1 MDRKIIDIGFDNIET
16 IVHIADVHIRN
27 LKRHKE
33 YKQVFRKL
41 YKDLI
46 SKDLPANSIIYL
58 AGDIVHAKTEM
69 SPELIQMV
77 SDLFTNLSKIR
88 PTILIAGNHDC
99 NLNNKSRLDALSP
112 IVDSLNLDNF
122 YYLRDNGVYE
132 LADCVFNV
140 MSVFNQPEDY
150 ILSKN
155 IKTDKTKIALYH
167 GSVENA
173 TTDVGF
179 KLPGE
184 VTSDIFNGYDMVLLG
199 DIHKQQ
205 YLDKK
210 KSIAYAGSLVCQN
223 WGEHP
228 TNHGYMIWDVK
239 NRKSEFIK
247 IINDYTYITLEID
260 NGKIINEIDLPKYP
274 RLRIKTSR
282 TEQSELKK
290 ILAKIRKQ
298 CKISDV
304 SVIRTDRLLDQKSG
318 NRNIK
323 DNVIGDVRDPNFQNK
338 LIVDY
343 LERNYSLDDDIIK
356 TVKKINKELNSQLS
370 NIDMFGSISWQPKKF
385 EFSNMFS
392 YGEDNIIDFSN
403 MKGAYGL
410 FAPNA
415 SGKSA
420 MLDALT
426 YCLFDK
432 CSRASHPRGVMNNM
446 KHNFNCKLQFQI
458 DGKDYFIERKGHEVL
473 TGYHKGKFTVKVN
486 FWTLDEHNNEIS
498 LNGEQRYDTNKIINS
513 YIGYYEDFI
522 LTSLSVQNN
531 NTGFIDMS
539 QSERKDLLGQFL
551 DINIFDD
558 LYRSATEEI
567 KDVSAVLKE
576 FKKTD
581 FTQQL
586 ADAETD
592 LEGSRIKKTEIKK
605 NVKSLEGKIK
615 TLENKITKTDA
626 KIISI
631 GQVNEDIDSMLADK
645 AGLQNQINT
654 INLRLDSDEKIA
666 EANKE
671 KIKKATSALSTYDIP
686 DIEDRYKT
694 LQSNNKQVGKL
705 ETELDTLQIQITHK
719 LEKLEIN
726 NDFDPNCEFCKKR
739 ESQNISIVEKT
750 TAALETDKIKATILE
765 DQLSILYEYSNEN
778 IDVTLEADKIEK
790 INLLLSTIE
799 RERAAGRIAYYQAKE
814 QRNALHLRLDTVC
827 KDIDGYYQN
836 KKDIIANK
844 QIYKIL
850 KDLRHKEIQIAK
862 EKNDIDDELL
872 SVHGSI
878 HVAQTTRNNIIE
890 SIKKASEFEIK
901 AKAYEYY
908 IDSVQRDGIPYELIS
923 KTIPIIEEE
932 VNDILA
938 QMVDFKIM
946 FELDGKN
953 INTHIAYDSDRHWP
967 LELTSGM
974 EKFISSL
981 AIRTALVNISNLPR
995 PNFLAIDEGLGN
1007 LDSENLNSLFML
1019 FTFLKSQFDFLM
1031 IISHLES
1038 VRDVVDNLIDIKK
1051 VGNFSKISYE

>member
-1 MDRKIIDIGFDNIET
+1 MVKKIDIGFDSIDT
-16 IVHIADVHIRN
+16 IIHIADVHIRN

-33 YKQVFRKL
+33 YRQVFRKL
-41 YKDLI
+41 YKDL
-46 SKDLPANSIIYL
+46 SSRNLPKNSIIYL

-122 YYLRDNGVYE
+122 YYLRDNGIYE
-132 LADCVFNV
+132 LGDCAFNV

-173 TTDVGF
+173 FTDVGF

-239 NRKSEFIK
+239 KRKSDFIK

-260 NGKIINEIDLPKYP
+260 NGKIINKIDLPKYP
-274 RLRIKTSR
+274 RLRIKTCR

-298 CKISDV
+298 CKISDI
-304 SVIRTDRLLDQKSG
+304 SIIRTDRLLDQKSG
-318 NRNIK
+318 NRNLK
-323 DNVIGDVRDPNFQNK
+323 DAGIGDVRDPNFQNK

-356 TVKKINKELNSQLS
+356 TIKKINKELNSQLS
-370 NIDMFGSISWQPKKF
+370 NIDMFGSVSWKPIKF

-392 YGEDNIIDFSN
+392 YGPDNLVNFEK
-403 MKGAYGL
+403 MKGVYGL

-432 CSRASHPRGVMNNM
+432 CSRASHPKGVMNNM
-446 KHNFNCKLQFQI
+446 KSNFNCKLQFQI

-473 TGYHKGKFTVKVN
+473 KGYHKGKFTVKVN
-486 FWTLDEHNNEIS
+486 FWTLDEKNNEVS

-513 YIGYYEDFI
+513 YIGFYEDFI

-558 LYRSATEEI
+558 LYRSANEEI
-567 KDVSAVLKE
+567 KDVSAILRE

-592 LEGSRIKKTEIKK
+592 LESSKIKKVEIKK
-605 NVKSLEGKIK
+605 NLKSLEGKIK
-615 TLENKITKTDA
+615 TIENKITKTDSKLI
-626 KIISI
+626 KID
-631 GQVNEDIDSMLADK
+631 QVNEDIDSMVSSKENLESEIE
-645 AGLQNQINT
+645 LINQ
-654 INLRLDSDEKIA
+654 RLESDEKISETNKDKIETA
-666 EANKE
+666 TAVLGEYNIEDVETGYDKLLLVNKE
-671 KIKKATSALSTYDIP
+671 IPKLENEYEKLKIKIA
-686 DIEDRYKT
+686 
-694 LQSNNKQVGKL
+694 
-705 ETELDTLQIQITHK
+705 HK
-719 LEKLEIN
+719 LEKLETN
-726 NDFDPNCEFCKKR
+726 SEFDPNCEYCRKR
-739 ESQNISIVEKT
+739 ESEYILSANKT
-750 TAALETDKIKATILE
+750 KEALDIDQALFEYIDKKINDLK
-765 DQLSILYEYSNEN
+765 EYSNTN
-778 IDVTLEADKIEK
+778 NTIIDDYNKIQK

-799 RERAAGRIAYYQAKE
+799 KERQIGRIAYYQAKE
-814 QRNALHLRLDTVC
+814 KRNNIELQLQEINN
-827 KDIDGYYQN
+827 DIKKYHQN
-836 KKDIIANK
+836 KKDILHNQK
-844 QIYKIL
+844 QIEIL
-850 KDLRHKEIQIAK
+850 KELRIRESSLNNEKEI
-862 EKNDIDDELL
+862 IDEALL
-872 SVHGSI
+872 TVHGSI
-878 HVAQTTRNNIIE
+878 QVAQTTKNNINE
-890 SIKKASEFEIK
+890 SISKASEFEIK

-938 QMVDFKIM
+938 QMVEFKIM

-953 INTHIAYDSDRHWP
+953 INTHIAYDDNRHWP

-1031 IISHLES
+1031 IISHLDS
-1038 VRDVVDNLIDIKK
+1038 VRDVVDNLIDINKN
-1051 VGNFSKISYE
+1051 GNFSKISYE

>member
-1 MDRKIIDIGFDNIET
+1 MNKIDIGFDNIEA
-16 IVHIADVHIRN
+16 IAHIADVHIRN

-41 YKDLI
+41 YKDLNET
-46 SKDLPANSIIYL
+46 LPTNSIIYL

-69 SPELIQMV
+69 SPELIQMT

-112 IVDSLNLDNF
+112 IVDSLDLDNF
-122 YYLRDNGVYE
+122 YYLRDNGLYE
-132 LADCVFNV
+132 ISNCVFNV

-150 ILSKN
+150 ILSKD

-205 YLDKK
+205 YLDRK

-228 TNHGYMIWDVK
+228 TNHGYLLWDTSK
-239 NRKSEFIK
+239 RKSEFRK
-247 IINDYTYITLEID
+247 IINDYTYITLEVHD
-260 NGKIINEIDLPKYP
+260 GKIVNEMDLPKYP
-274 RLRIKTSR
+274 RLRIKISK
-282 TEQSELKK
+282 TEQSQLKK
-290 ILAKIRKQ
+290 VLAKIRKQ

-304 SVIRTDRLLDQKSG
+304 SIIRTDRLLDQKSG
-318 NRNIK
+318 NRNVK
-323 DNVIGDVRDPNFQNK
+323 DAGLGDVRDPNFQSK

-343 LERNYSLDDDIIK
+343 LERNYSLDDDMIK
-356 TVKKINKELNSQLS
+356 TIKKINKELNGQLAQF
-370 NIDMFGSISWQPKKF
+370 DMFGNISWKPIKF

-392 YGEDNIIDFSN
+392 YGTQNVVNFDK
-403 MKGAYGL
+403 MKGVHGL

-420 MLDALT
+420 LLDALT

-432 CSRASHPRGVMNNM
+432 CSRATHPKGVMNNER
-446 KHNFNCKLQFQI
+446 HNFNCKLQFQI
-458 DGKDYFIERKGHEVL
+458 DGKDYYIERKGHKVL
-473 TGYHKGKFTVKVN
+473 KGYHKGKFTVKVN
-486 FWTLDEHNNEIS
+486 FWTIDDDGSEIS

-513 YIGYYEDFI
+513 YIGHYDDFI

-531 NTGFIDMS
+531 NTGFIDKS
-539 QSERKDLLGQFL
+539 QSERKDLLAQFL

-558 LYRSATEEI
+558 LYRAAIEEI
-567 KDVSAVLKE
+567 KDVSAILRE

-586 ADAETD
+586 ADAETQ
-592 LEGSRIKKTEIKK
+592 LESNRERKVEIRK
-605 NVKSLEGKIK
+605 NVKSLEGRIK
-615 TLENKITKTDA
+615 TNENKIIRTDNKLI
-626 KIISI
+626 KI
-631 GQVNEDIDSMLADK
+631 GEVNEDIDSMISEHDEY
-645 AGLQNQINT
+645 QNAVDIINQ
-654 INLRLDSDEKIA
+654 RLVSDEKISDT
-666 EANKE
+666 NKE
-671 KIKKATSALSTYDIP
+671 KIKKASDVLDTYDIP
-686 DIEDRYKT
+686 DVKKRYDKLFTVNEEISDLERDRDKI
-694 LQSNNKQVGKL
+694 KIQVS
-705 ETELDTLQIQITHK
+705 HK
-719 LEKLEIN
+719 LEKLETN
-726 NDFDPNCEFCKKR
+726 SEFDPNCEYCKKR
-739 ESQNISIVEKT
+739 ESEYIKLAEKT
-750 TAALETDKIKATILE
+750 TAELEQDKLKAK
-765 DQLSILYEYSNEN
+765 SILDKLKSLQEYSDEN
-778 IDVTLEADKIEK
+778 NSVIEDYDKIEK

-799 RERAAGRIAYYQAKE
+799 KERTAGRIAYYQAKE
-814 QRNALHLRLDTVC
+814 QRNNIHNQIDQINI
-827 KDIDGYYQN
+827 DIEKYHQN
-836 KKDIIANK
+836 KKDILHNQK
-844 QIYKIL
+844 IYEVL
-850 KDLRHKEIQIAK
+850 KELRTKEKELSNEKEIVD
-862 EKNDIDDELL
+862 EELL
-872 SVHGSI
+872 NVHGAI
-878 HVAQTTRNNIIE
+878 EVAQTTKNNIIQ
-890 SIKKASEFEIK
+890 SIKKAEELEIK
-901 AKAYEYY
+901 FKAYEYY
-908 IDSVQRDGIPYELIS
+908 IDTVQRDGIPYELIS

-938 QMVDFKIM
+938 QMVEFKIM

-953 INTHIAYDSDRHWP
+953 INTHIAYDNNRHWP

-1031 IISHLES
+1031 IISHLDS

-1051 VGNFSKISYE
+1051 NGNFSKISYE

>member
-1 MDRKIIDIGFDNIET
+1 MNKIDIGFNNIEA
-16 IVHIADVHIRN
+16 IAHIADVHIRN

-33 YKQVFRKL
+33 YRQVFRKL
-41 YKDLI
+41 YKDLNEN
-46 SKDLPANSIIYL
+46 LPTNSVIYL

-112 IVDSLNLDNF
+112 IVKSLNLDNF
-122 YYLRDNGVYE
+122 YYLRENGLYE
-132 LADCVFNV
+132 ISDCVFNV
-140 MSVFNQPEDY
+140 MSVFNQPNEY
-150 ILSKN
+150 LLSKD

-167 GSVENA
+167 GSVESA

-184 VTSDIFNGYDMVLLG
+184 VKSDIFNGYDMVLLG

-205 YLDKK
+205 YLDRK

-239 NRKSEFIK
+239 KRKSEFIK
-247 IINDYTYITLEID
+247 IVNDYTYITLEID
-260 NGKIINEIDLPKYP
+260 NGKIINDIDLPKYP

-282 TEQSELKK
+282 TEQSQLKK
-290 ILAKIRKQ
+290 ILAKIRKK

-304 SVIRTDRLLDQKSG
+304 SIIRTDRLLDQKSG

-323 DNVIGDVRDPNFQNK
+323 DAGIGDVRDPNFQNK

-343 LERNYSLDDDIIK
+343 LERNYSLDDDMIRTI
-356 TVKKINKELNSQLS
+356 KKINKELNGQLA
-370 NIDMFGSISWQPKKF
+370 NLDMHGNVSWKPIKF

-392 YGEDNIIDFSN
+392 YGTDNVVNFDT

-420 MLDALT
+420 LLDAMT

-432 CSRASHPRGVMNNM
+432 CSRATHPKGVMNNER
-446 KHNFNCKLQFQI
+446 HNFNCKLQFQI

-473 TGYHKGKFTVKVN
+473 KGYHKGKFTVKVN
-486 FWTLDEHNNEIS
+486 FWTLADDGSEIS

-513 YIGYYEDFI
+513 YVGHYEDFI

-531 NTGFIDMS
+531 NTGFIDKS
-539 QSERKDLLGQFL
+539 QSERKDLLAQFL

-558 LYRSATEEI
+558 LYRTANEEI
-567 KDVSAVLKE
+567 KDVSAVLRE

-586 ADAETD
+586 ADAETL
-592 LEGSRIKKTEIKK
+592 LESNKDRKAEIKK
-605 NVKSLEGKIK
+605 NIKSLEGKIK
-615 TLENKITKTDA
+615 TVENKIIRTDN
-626 KIISI
+626 KIIKI
-631 GQVNEDIDSMLADK
+631 DEVNEDIDSMLSD
-645 AGLQNQINT
+645 QEEYQIQIDT
-654 INLRLDSDEKIA
+654 INQRLKSDEEIA
-666 EANKE
+666 EENKE
-671 KIKKATSALSTYDIP
+671 KISKANTILDSYNID
-686 DIEDRYKT
+686 DVEDKYTQLNEQRENLKT
-694 LQSNNKQVGKL
+694 LKAEKEKIKINVN
-705 ETELDTLQIQITHK
+705 HK
-719 LEKLEIN
+719 LEKLKAIGQ
-726 NDFDPNCEFCKKR
+726 FDPNCDFCKNTPFI
-739 ESQNISIVEKT
+739 QNAFKIEKELEDDKKDVSIVIE
-750 TAALETDKIKATILE
+750 KIKNCEEFIS
-765 DQLSILYEYSNEN
+765 DNEYIEN
-778 IDVTLEADKIEK
+778 DYNKIEK

-799 RERAAGRIAYYQAKE
+799 KERTAGRIAYYQAKE
-814 QRNALHLRLDTVC
+814 QCNGIQQKMDQINLDIE
-827 KDIDGYYQN
+827 KYHQN
-836 KKDIIANK
+836 KKDILHNQK
-844 QIYKIL
+844 VYETLKEL
-850 KDLRHKEIQIAK
+850 RTKEKDLDNEKEI
-862 EKNDIDDELL
+862 IDEELL
-872 SVHGSI
+872 NVHGSI
-878 HVAQTTRNNIIE
+878 EVAQTTKNNIIQ
-890 SIKKASEFEIK
+890 SIKKAEELEIK
-901 AKAYEYY
+901 FKAYEYY

-932 VNDILA
+932 VNDILG
-938 QMVDFKIM
+938 QMVEFKIM

-953 INTHIAYDSDRHWP
+953 INTHIAYDNDRHWP

-1031 IISHLES
+1031 IISHLDS
-1038 VRDVVDNLIDIKK
+1038 VRDVVDNLLDIKK
-1051 VGNFSKISYE
+1051 QGNFSKICYE